1 MQQLTGWLI
10 FVMSCIGQ
18 AELCVMMVN
27 RSHAFAIDCTRLR
40 KFRALHDFA
49 IVAYPFLL
57 LWGCGLGSHGLLT
70 GGSFTDQTLF
80 WRVILAGTLLATI
93 PFFAGILLW
102 QWVRRFQFHKSN
114 GGEVFDVA
122 TIAKDDTTLVDVK
135 GSRWHPVLAWPWNE
149 VFSLEVNRKTIR
161 ANKRGQVSFVQ
172 STETASSSQ
181 KRPDPFY
188 LRPLRIV
195 HFSDLHFINCP
206 GADYYRFVV
215 RKVLEL
221 NADAIVFT
229 GDLIDEPELLQT
241 AIEILRPL
249 TNVAP
254 CFFILGNHDWR
265 YDYEIFR
272 SHMAAS
278 GWQCVTGTHV
288 IVQLADR
295 KVLFAGS
302 ERPWIGNHPPSVVDA
317 DVDVRILLSHS
328 PDQYRVA
335 QNGGY
340 DVMLS
345 GHTHGGQI
353 VLPIIGPVYAPS
365 IYGVSLAAGLFQLGP
380 LTLHVSRGIGA
391 KDPLRWRCRPEL
403 TCLEIY

>member
-10 FVMSCIGQ
+10 FVLSCIGQ
-18 AELCVMMVN
+18 AELWVMMVN
-27 RSHAFAIDCTRLR
+27 RSYAFAIDCTHLR

-49 IVAYPFLL
+49 IVAYPFWL
-57 LWGCGLGSHGLLT
+57 LWSCGLGTHGLLT

-80 WRVILAGTLLATI
+80 WRVILVGTLLATI
-93 PFFAGILLW
+93 PFFAGILRW

-122 TIAKDDTTLVDVK
+122 AIAKDDATLADVK

-161 ANKRGQVSFVQ
+161 VANPG
-172 STETASSSQ
+172 ESS
-181 KRPDPFY
+181 RT
-188 LRPLRIV
+188 PLRIA

-254 CFFILGNHDWR
+254 CFFVLGNHDWR
-265 YDYEIFR
+265 YDYETFR
-272 SHMAAS
+272 SGVAAS

-288 IVQLADR
+288 TIPLADR

-302 ERPWIGNHPPSVVDA
+302 ERPWIGDSPPSAVDA

-335 QNGGY
+335 QKCGY

-345 GHTHGGQI
+345 GHTHGGQF

-365 IYGVSLAAGLFQLGP
+365 IHGVSFAAGLFRLGP

-403 TCLEIY
+403 TCLEIH